1 MEAVK
6 FYSVTENG
14 QELQMLK
21 SLLEAAALWEI
32 STTRRNVYE
41 VTPNH
46 ESENRITSW
55 TRVAEIPGEE
65 LATLMRKSRERPR
78 E

>member
-14 QELQMLK
+14 RELQMLK

-46 ESENRITSW
+46 DGENHIASW
-55 TRVAEIPGEE
+55 TRVAEVPAEE
-65 LATLMRKSRERPR
+65 LATIMRKSRQ
-78 E
+78 

>member
-1 MEAVK
+1 MEDVK

-32 STTRRNVYE
+32 STTRRAVYE
-41 VTPNH
+41 VMPKHDCGNH
-46 ESENRITSW
+46 IASW
-55 TRVAEIPGEE
+55 TRVAEVPADE
-65 LATLMRKSRERPR
+65 LTAIMQKSRE
-78 E
+78 

>member
-1 MEAVK
+1 MEAK
-6 FYSVTENG
+6 FYSVTENDK
-14 QELQMLK
+14 ELELLK

-46 ESENRITSW
+46 DGENHIASW
-55 TRVAEIPGEE
+55 TRVAEVPADD
-65 LATLMRKSRERPR
+65 LAAIMRKSRE
-78 E
+78 

>member
-1 MEAVK
+1 MEAIR
-6 FYSVTENG
+6 FYSVTEKG

-21 SLLEAAALWEI
+21 SLPEAAALWEI

-46 ESENRITSW
+46 DGENHIASW
-55 TRVAEIPGEE
+55 TCVAEIPSE
-65 LATLMRKSRERPR
+65 LATIMRKSRQ
-78 E
+78 